1 MLSGTGNMLRAL
13 LILICAAVVTHL
25 AHGQDAG
32 ALRKRHA
39 DLSGQLADN
48 PFGRP
53 LYVESSTSGG
63 AHKGEVYA
71 VIEEPFDVVASALA
85 RSEAWCDI
93 LKLQVNVK
101 RCSASDSSL
110 AAMVTRKPRDSVD
123 DAYRVDFRYDVD
135 AADDYLRVTL
145 SAPAGPLGTRDYQ
158 LRLEAAPLDS
168 GRTFLHMSYAYS
180 LGFMA
185 RRAMDA
191 YLAGAGRDRRGFS
204 VDGGERAVIERSAM
218 RYYLAIE
225 AYLESLAAPPGER
238 LDRRLR
244 DWYAAITRYP
254 QLHEPVGAEEYVQM
268 KRREAS

>member
-1 MLSGTGNMLRAL
+1 MLRACLSAL
-13 LILICAAVVTHL
+13 LWVSLLCASVQA
-25 AHGQDAG
+25 QDAG

-39 DLSGQLADN
+39 DLRAQLADN

-53 LYVESSTSGG
+53 LYVESSASGG

-71 VIEEPFDVVASALA
+71 VLEQPFDLVASALA
-85 RSEAWCDI
+85 RPEAWCDI

-101 RCSASDSSL
+101 RCRVSDGAL
-110 AAMVTRKPRDSVD
+110 ATMVTRRPRDSVD
-123 DAYRVDFRYDVD
+123 DAHRVDFRYAVA
-135 AADDYLRVTL
+135 AADADYLRVAL
-145 SAPAGPLGTRDYQ
+145 SAPEGPLGTRDYQ

-191 YLAGAGRDRRGFS
+191 YLAGAGRDKRGFS
-204 VDGGERAVIERSAM
+204 VDGGERGVIERSAM

-254 QLHEPVGAEEYVQM
+254 QLHEPVGRDEYVEM

>member
-1 MLSGTGNMLRAL
+1 MLRVFLVLLLVIAIIYPAL
-13 LILICAAVVTHL
+13 A
-25 AHGQDAG
+25 QDAA

-39 DLSGQLADN
+39 DLHAQLADN

-53 LYVESSTSGG
+53 LDVESSVSGG
-63 AHKGEVYA
+63 AHNGEVYA
-71 VIEEPFDVVASALA
+71 VIEQPFDVVASALA
-85 RSEAWCDI
+85 RPEAWCDI

-101 RCSASDSSL
+101 RCSASDGSL

-123 DAYRVDFRYDVD
+123 DAYRVDFRYDV
-135 AADDYLRVTL
+135 AAAAVDYLHVAL
-145 SAPAGPLGTRDYQ
+145 SAPEGPLGTRDYQ
-158 LRLEAAPLDS
+158 LRLEAAPLGS
-168 GRTFLHMSYAYS
+168 QRTFVHMSYAYS

-185 RRAMDA
+185 RRAMDL
-191 YLAGAGRDRRGFS
+191 YLGGAGRDKRGFS
-204 VDGGERAVIERSAM
+204 VVGGERGVIERSAM

-225 AYLESLAAPPGER
+225 AYLESLAAPPAER

-254 QLHEPVGAEEYVQM
+254 QLREPVGPDEYVEM

>member
-1 MLSGTGNMLRAL
+1 MLRAF
-13 LILICAAVVTHL
+13 LILICAAVI
-25 AHGQDAG
+25 AHPVQGQDAG

-39 DLSGQLADN
+39 DLRAELADN

-53 LYVESSTSGG
+53 LYVESSASGG
-63 AHKGEVYA
+63 AHNGEVYA
-71 VIEEPFDVVASALA
+71 VIEQPFDVVAWALA
-85 RSEAWCDI
+85 HPEAWCDI

-101 RCSASDSSL
+101 RCSASAGSL

-123 DAYRVDFRYDVD
+123 GAYRVDFRYDL
-135 AADDYLRVTL
+135 AAAGADYLRVAL
-145 SAPAGPLGTRDYQ
+145 SAPEGPLGTRDYQ

-168 GRTFLHMSYAYS
+168 QRTFVHMSYAYS

-185 RRAMDA
+185 RRAMDL
-191 YLAGAGRDRRGFS
+191 YLGGAGRDKPGFS
-204 VDGGERAVIERSAM
+204 VDGGERGVIERSAM

-225 AYLESLAAPPGER
+225 AYLESLAAPPAER

-254 QLHEPVGAEEYVQM
+254 QLREPVGPDEYVEM